1 VERPKLEVAD
11 ILRRY
16 GNTYRAEH
24 EGSLS
29 STQRRV
35 MRAIT
40 ACRTAALG
48 GHLEACDECG
58 HQRISY
64 NSCRNRHC
72 PKCQS
77 LARAQWIE
85 DRKSELLD
93 CPYFHVVFTLPEEIA
108 AIAYQNKAVVYN
120 LLFAATAETL
130 GTIAADPKQLGAE
143 IGFFAVLHT
152 WGQNLI
158 HHPHLHCVVPGGGL
172 SPDGERWIACR
183 PGFFLPVRVLSRF
196 FRRRFLELLGQ
207 AFERGELE
215 FFSALESLR
224 DRKAFLRYLEP
235 LREKEW
241 IVYAKAPFAG
251 PEQVLEYVGRYTHRV
266 AISNNR
272 LLEIED
278 GQVTF
283 RWRDYRDGDA
293 HKTMTLTAGEFIRRF
308 LLHVLP
314 PGFHR
319 IRYYGLLGNRHRQE
333 KLEQCRRFLD
343 MSLATPTDP
352 DAAAPADYRD
362 RYESLTGQSL
372 HHCPI
377 CRRGRMIPIEQLP
390 PSRVPE
396 PPACLDTS

>member
-1 VERPKLEVAD
+1 VEQSKLEVAD

-16 GNTYRAEH
+16 GDAYRAEH

-48 GHLEACDECG
+48 GHLEGCDECG

-85 DRKSELLD
+85 DRKADLLD
-93 CPYFHVVFTLPEEIA
+93 CSYFHVVFTLPEQIA
-108 AIAYQNKAVVYN
+108 AIAYQNKALVYN

-130 GTIAADPKQLGAE
+130 GTIAADPKHLGAE

-152 WGQNLI
+152 WGQNLM

-172 SPDGERWIACR
+172 SPDRKRWVACR

-207 AFERGELE
+207 AFDRGELE
-215 FFSALESLR
+215 FFSALEPLR
-224 DRKAFLRYLEP
+224 ERKTFLRYLEP

-241 IVYAKAPFAG
+241 VVYAKAPFAG
-251 PEQVLEYVGRYTHRV
+251 PEQVLDYVGRYTHRV
-266 AISNNR
+266 AISNSR
-272 LLEIED
+272 LLNIKD
-278 GQVTF
+278 SRVTF
-283 RWRDYRDGDA
+283 RWKDYRDGDA
-293 HKTMTLTAGEFIRRF
+293 QKTMTLAAEEFIRRF

-333 KLEQCRRFLD
+333 TLDQCRRLLN
-343 MSLATPTDP
+343 MRLANPQAP
-352 DAAAPADYRD
+352 DTAAPANYRD
-362 RYESLTGQSL
+362 RYEALTGRSL
-372 HHCPI
+372 HECPI
-377 CRRGRMIPIEQLP
+377 CRRGRMLPIEQLP
-390 PSRVPE
+390 PSRVPQRL
-396 PPACLDTS
+396 ACLDTS